1 MIGASRK
8 RLSRG
13 VNVVEPNCT
22 TRNSNEYTTA
32 MRVIVPAP
40 IATSNSAAREL
51 GTVKPMG
58 MLGTTN
64 ASTTADMT

>member
-1 MIGASRK
+1 
-8 RLSRG
+8 
-13 VNVVEPNCT
+13 
-22 TRNSNEYTTA
+22 
-32 MRVIVPAP
+32 VIVPAP